1 MNREYF
7 IKKIAQASMDL
18 YDEYKILPSLTI
30 AQACK
35 ESNFGNCSLSPHFNF
50 FGMKWTK
57 TCGCEYVEFKTK
69 EQKKDGTLYTIVAKF
84 RKYNSFEEGIRGY
97 YKFITG
103 YKRYKNLIGE
113 TDSKTACKKI
123 HEDGWATSLTYG
135 DSLYNDYVVP
145 YNLEKYDRIVLGI
158 KSDVEEK
165 PIETTSK
172 HFSHVVKKGE
182 SLWSIS
188 VKYYGIGT
196 KWRKIYDYNKMK
208 STVIRVGQ
216 IVKVPKG
223 V

>member
-1 MNREYF
+1 MDREYF

-35 ESNFGNCSLSPHFNF
+35 ESRFGTCSLSPHFNF
-50 FGMKWTK
+50 FGMKWSK

-69 EQKKDGTLYTIVAKF
+69 EQKKDGKLYTIVAKF

-103 YKRYKNLIGE
+103 YKRYKNIIGE

-158 KSDVEEK
+158 KEVETEEASLK
-165 PIETTSK
+165 YHAHT
-172 HFSHVVKKGE
+172 VKKGE

-188 VKYYGIGT
+188 LKYYGVGT
-196 KWRKIYDYNKMK
+196 KWRKIFDYNKLK
-208 STVIRVGQ
+208 STVIKVGQ
-216 IVKVPKG
+216 IIKVPKG